1 MCLLKCS
8 DVHTTGGGQGRERE
22 RKGGETEKLLYAGLV
37 EKKEKFQS
45 PESRKQNSEWD
56 RYHIPQ
62 KVSKALPPGSQS
74 EPRKIWFLVFAV
86 FNMSKQGV
94 K

>member
-1 MCLLKCS
+1 MFRCT
-8 DVHTTGGGQGRERE
+8 HNWWGAGERE

-45 PESRKQNSEWD
+45 PESRKQNSEQD

-62 KVSKALPPGSQS
+62 KVSKALPDHKVNQ
-74 EPRKIWFLVFAV
+74 EKFEFWFLLFLICQNKELSDGT
-86 FNMSKQGV
+86 FPN
-94 K
+94 